1 MPTHDIIFKWSKNRK
16 KKYFREA
23 MTKTT
28 TDNKMHTTYMSKFAP
43 INNNLGELFHAH
55 IWNNIYLVK
64 ISYI

>member
-1 MPTHDIIFKWSKNRK
+1 MILFLNGQKIVK

-28 TDNKMHTTYMSKFAP
+28 TDNKMHTTYMPKFAP

-55 IWNNIYLVK
+55 TWNNI
-64 ISYI
+64 